1 MTISQP
7 AMTSSVLTPVSPT
20 PTITPTPLVTP
31 AKTETA
37 VQNTQSVEKVSLTI
51 NSAQKQKMVY
61 TSTAPAGRMF
71 LVLDI
76 TIKNNGLEKGYDLYD
91 GRITLN
97 IEEAGNPTEKSATTR
112 VRGGLE
118 NPILIPTTIQQNDTR
133 TGQIV
138 FNIADTSGNY
148 TINLIDDRG
157 AVVTSAPVSL

>member
-1 MTISQP
+1 
-7 AMTSSVLTPVSPT
+7 
-20 PTITPTPLVTP
+20 
-31 AKTETA
+31 
-37 VQNTQSVEKVSLTI
+37 
-51 NSAQKQKMVY
+51 MVY